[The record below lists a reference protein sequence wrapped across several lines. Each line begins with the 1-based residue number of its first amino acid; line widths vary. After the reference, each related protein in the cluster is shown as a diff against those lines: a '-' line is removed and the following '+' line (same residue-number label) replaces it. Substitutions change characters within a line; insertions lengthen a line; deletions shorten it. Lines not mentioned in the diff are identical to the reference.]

1 MLEVVNTTVF
11 SLENGGGNP
20 CPVVLNADSLT
31 TDKMQKMTKDF
42 AHESAFVLKSTRSD
56 CDIKIRFFV
65 PLHEM
70 EMCIHATIGSITVLV
85 NRGVIK
91 HSPTI
96 VETMLGPIKVEWEV
110 KGSNLDVN
118 VEQFSPE
125 FLNVNPTVEEICK
138 ALCIGIDD
146 INNFPIQ
153 SVSTSRY
160 KLIIPLKSV
169 GTLNNLKPNFEYL
182 WKLCDEFNTTG
193 FYPFAIE
200 QESKQCVQARQFPK
214 RAGYNEDPATGVAAS
229 ALGAYLTENKVF
241 YPLKD
246 GWNSYKIIQGIAMGR
261 PSIIK
266 SETFIQENKIIR
278 TRVKGNAI
286 ENSSV
291 FVRETS
297 Y

>member
-85 NRGVIK
+85 NRGMIK

-138 ALCIGIDD
+138 ALCIG
-146 INNFPIQ
+146 
-153 SVSTSRY
+153 
-160 KLIIPLKSV
+160 
-169 GTLNNLKPNFEYL
+169 
-182 WKLCDEFNTTG
+182 
-193 FYPFAIE
+193 
-200 QESKQCVQARQFPK
+200 
-214 RAGYNEDPATGVAAS
+214 
-229 ALGAYLTENKVF
+229 
-241 YPLKD
+241 
-246 GWNSYKIIQGIAMGR
+246 
-261 PSIIK
+261 
-266 SETFIQENKIIR
+266 
-278 TRVKGNAI
+278 
-286 ENSSV
+286 
-291 FVRETS
+291 
-297 Y
+297 